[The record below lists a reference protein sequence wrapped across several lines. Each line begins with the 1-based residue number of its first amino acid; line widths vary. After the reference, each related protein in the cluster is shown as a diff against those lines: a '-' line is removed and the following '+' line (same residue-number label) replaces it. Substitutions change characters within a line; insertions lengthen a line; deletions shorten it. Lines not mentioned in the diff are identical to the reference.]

1 MQGHEQ
7 VVTKR
12 DISAIQIPDGTP
24 FFVPSGSQ
32 LRLVQALGG
41 NWTVAT
47 PWGALLR
54 VDARDADAIG
64 KQTQA
69 GAEIDQEGALE
80 ERIWAQLRTC
90 YDPEIPVDIVE
101 LGLIYGVELQPAED
115 GSDAQS
121 VQVKMTLTAPGCG
134 MGEILTRDVRDKVLG
149 LRGVHDVDVE
159 LVFDPPWNQQMM
171 SEAARLQLGMF

>member
-1 MQGHEQ
+1 
-7 VVTKR
+7 
-12 DISAIQIPDGTP
+12 
-24 FFVPSGSQ
+24 VPAGSQ

-41 NWTVAT
+41 NWTVST

-54 VDARDADAIG
+54 VDARDSDAIG
-64 KQTQA
+64 KEVETT
-69 GAEIDQEGALE
+69 AETSDEGTLE

-101 LGLIYGVELQPAED
+101 LGLIYGVELTPAED
-115 GSDAQS
+115 GSTGQS
-121 VQVKMTLTAPGCG
+121 VAVKMTLTAPGCG

-159 LVFDPPWNQQMM
+159 LVFDPPWAQQMM
-171 SEAARLQLGMF
+171 SDAARLQLGIM

>member
-1 MQGHEQ
+1 MDGKEQ
-7 VVTKR
+7 VVTRR
-12 DISAIQIPDGTP
+12 DLSAIQIPDGTP
-24 FFVPSGSQ
+24 FFVPAGSQ

-41 NWTVAT
+41 NWTVST

-54 VDARDADAIG
+54 VDARDSDAIG
-64 KQTQA
+64 KEVETT
-69 GAEIDQEGALE
+69 AETSDEGTLE

-101 LGLIYGVELQPAED
+101 LGLIYGVELTPAED
-115 GSDAQS
+115 GSGGQS
-121 VQVKMTLTAPGCG
+121 VAVKMTLTAPGCG

-159 LVFDPPWNQQMM
+159 LVFDPPWAQQMM
-171 SEAARLQLGMF
+171 SDAARLQLGMM